1 MDRDLARRQ
10 FDGLA
15 GTGHRVRAA
24 TADLDRAVG
33 RRPLR
38 DRAGQPGECRLDRRL
53 ASGPGP
59 SAGVSSPSRS
69 SVVDD
74 APKQTVARYALRS
87 PRWYSTTRVA
97 VAEEDRQ
104 HARCERI
111 ERPAVPDALRGGQPP
126 DEGDDVVRGRAGR
139 LGDDEDAIEP
149 GAQRRARHVSA
160 GARRRAGSPRPGPA
174 AVRPRPATRSRHR
187 PPGHVRRRRT
197 GRSGPSHRRRP
208 AWSGR

>member
-1 MDRDLARRQ
+1 MDGDLARRQ

-24 TADLDRAVG
+24 SADLDRAVG
-33 RRPLR
+33 RWPLR
-38 DRAGQPGECRLDRRL
+38 DRAGQAGECRLDRGSRRGRTGGGRQLALEVVGRRRRPEADRRAVRL
-53 ASGPGP
+53 AV
-59 SAGVSSPSRS
+59 AE
-69 SVVDD
+69 VVLDD
-74 APKQTVARYALRS
+74 
-87 PRWYSTTRVA
+87 PRA

-104 HARCERI
+104 HARRERI

-160 GARRRAGSPRPGPA
+160 GARRRAGWLRPGPA
-174 AVRPRPATRSRHR
+174 VGRPRPMTRSRHR
-187 PPGHVRRRRT
+187 RPGHVPHRRT
-197 GRSGPSHRRRP
+197 GRSGRSRRRRR